1 MLTVKTH
8 RSSLQYIAIVI
19 GLGVCILT
27 SLGLTAEHPGEPLD
41 DNSKDSKGFFDLL
54 SEGERYSE
62 FHQYELAQPI
72 LEKAID
78 AAPLDTRA
86 RISYARNTVEMVKM
100 EVFAKAKI
108 RAREEKK
115 ADSDKNAKKP
125 EKAEPRHTEA
135 EDLAAALPEEGLSPE
150 LQEDLATAET
160 HLQVVLKLSER
171 GSQEALELLGQN
183 YFLRKEWAE
192 AEKLFEEDLRLNS
205 SDYMTSRW
213 LHEIRRQRANIKRME
228 EEEAIRK
235 AKEEE
240 EEAEKKN

>member
-1 MLTVKTH
+1 MYKRGKPLLPRFVCFFGTLLISI
-8 RSSLQYIAIVI
+8 SS
-19 GLGVCILT
+19 GVV
-27 SLGLTAEHPGEPLD
+27 SSAEHPGEPLG
-41 DNSKDSKGFFDLL
+41 DNSKDSKEFFDLL
-54 SEGERYSE
+54 LEGERYSE
-62 FHQYELAQPI
+62 FHQYELAKPI

-115 ADSDKNAKKP
+115 ADSNKNAKKP

-135 EDLAAALPEEGLSPE
+135 EDLAVALPAEGLSPE
-150 LQEDLATAET
+150 LQEALATAEK
-160 HLQVVLKLSER
+160 HLRVVLKLSER

-183 YFLRKEWAE
+183 YFLRQEWVE
-192 AEKLFEEDLRLNS
+192 AEKVFEEDLRLNS

-228 EEEAIRK
+228 EEEAILK
-235 AKEEE
+235 AKAE
-240 EEAEKKN
+240 EEAEKK